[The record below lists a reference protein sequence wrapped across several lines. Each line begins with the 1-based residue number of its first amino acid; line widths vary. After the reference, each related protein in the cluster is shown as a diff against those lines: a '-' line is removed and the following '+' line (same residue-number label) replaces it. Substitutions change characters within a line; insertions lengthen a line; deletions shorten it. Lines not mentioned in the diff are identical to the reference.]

1 MTEHQDI
8 SQTLS
13 SADRLVRSE
22 EEIASRASRTHLY
35 SRYVR
40 SLRLMLPVVALAIVV
55 VLLVWSD
62 RDSSPIKA
70 IPRDEI
76 SPQTASRNE
85 LVNPK
90 FQSEDNDSQPYTIT
104 ADKATQNTENMDM
117 IHLDKPVADINLKS
131 GNWVAL
137 KAVQGDYD
145 QKSGVLQLNGDVL
158 INHDTGYELQSETM
172 NINIDDQTMSSED
185 SVSGHGPAGE
195 ISAQGLEADGKT
207 DKVIFKGP
215 AKLILRQSPPS
226 APSSEPPS
234 DKEPQS

>member
-1 MTEHQDI
+1 MTESQDTPH
-8 SQTLS
+8 SLS

-22 EEIASRASRTHLY
+22 EEIASRASRTRLY

-40 SLRLMLPVVALAIVV
+40 SLRLALPVAALAIVV
-55 VLLVWSD
+55 VLMVWSD
-62 RDSSPIKA
+62 QDTAPIKA
-70 IPRDEI
+70 VPRDEI

-90 FQSEDNDSQPYTIT
+90 FQSEDGDSQPYTIT
-104 ADKATQNTENMDM
+104 ADKATQNAENMDM

-158 INHDTGYELQSETM
+158 INHDTGYELQSQTM
-172 NINIDDQTMSSED
+172 NINIDGQTMSSD
-185 SVSGHGPAGE
+185 NLISGHGPAGE

-215 AKLILRQSPPS
+215 AKLILRHSPASDPHS
-226 APSSEPPS
+226 APPS
-234 DKEPQS
+234 DKEPHP